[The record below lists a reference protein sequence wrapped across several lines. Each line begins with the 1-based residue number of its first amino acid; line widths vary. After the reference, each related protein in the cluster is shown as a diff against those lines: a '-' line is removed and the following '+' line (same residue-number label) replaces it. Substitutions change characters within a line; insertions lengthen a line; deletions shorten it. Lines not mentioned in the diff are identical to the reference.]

1 MDEAES
7 TKNAKTA
14 TGFAGIAL
22 AALGVVYG
30 DIGTSP
36 LYALRECFMGNH
48 AIAAT
53 PDHILGATSLIVW
66 FLVIV
71 VSLKYVVFVMR
82 ADNKGEGGVLAL
94 MASWQKGRALLR
106 KKIEEESFPL
116 DTFVNDVAANNP
128 SRVKGTAIFLAGMAQ
143 STPRAMFHNFK
154 HNQVLH
160 ERIIVLS
167 VLSEEIPTVAPE
179 NRSTVVDVG
188 KGIYRV
194 YCRFGFMETPDVPS
208 VLRTLTIAGETID
221 PMQVSYFLGKEM
233 LVMSRSITLWNWWK
247 RLFIF
252 MSRNA
257 TTASSFFKL
266 PPNRVVEFGAQMEF

>member
-22 AALGVVYG
+22 AAFRPPITRHCAHRIPFQPRSCHLVFYDCATRIDRPCTEPRESSGQVYVPFINITLFCLTVLLICTFKKSG
-30 DIGTSP
+30 NLASAYGIAVATTMLITTALICIIARTLWPKIPRAVLIP
-36 LYALRECFMGNH
+36 LF
-48 AIAAT
+48 
-53 PDHILGATSLIVW
+53 
-66 FLVIV
+66 
-71 VSLKYVVFVMR
+71 
-82 ADNKGEGGVLAL
+82 
-94 MASWQKGRALLR
+94 
-106 KKIEEESFPL
+106 
-116 DTFVNDVAANNP
+116 
-128 SRVKGTAIFLAGMAQ
+128 AIFLAGMAQ
-143 STPRAMFHNFK
+143 STPWAMFHNFK